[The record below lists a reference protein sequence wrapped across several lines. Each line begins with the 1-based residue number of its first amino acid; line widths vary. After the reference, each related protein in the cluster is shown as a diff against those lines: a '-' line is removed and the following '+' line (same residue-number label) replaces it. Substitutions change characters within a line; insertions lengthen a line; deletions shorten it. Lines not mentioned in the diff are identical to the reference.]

1 MNNASYD
8 VMFAL
13 VEQTLRFGGGA
24 GKLRRRSVKRGRNDG
39 LLGIIISGLD

>member
-8 VMFAL
+8 VI
-13 VEQTLRFGGGA
+13 LRFGGGA
-24 GKLRRRSVKRGRNDG
+24 GKLWRRSVKRGRNDG